1 MPGDPALVLVATP
14 IGNMGD
20 LPPRAIQELS
30 AADVIA
36 CEDTRRTGRLLALA
50 GISGKELLVVNEHT
64 EADAAPALVARIRS
78 GERIVYVTDA
88 GTPGVADPGERLVRA
103 AAEAGCTVTIVP
115 GPSAP
120 LAAVALSGLSLGRF
134 IYEGFL
140 PRRGTA
146 RTARLAE
153 LAASERAV
161 VLLEAPHRCERTA
174 IDLVEAFGPQR
185 RVVAARELT
194 KLHEEIWRGTL
205 AGLVGWAAAGLRGE
219 LVLVIEGAPPPASPT
234 AAHIAAALEAE
245 RAGAPETSVRD
256 LTSAVAGALGV
267 SRRRVYEVVRGL
279 ESPTT
284 SGPQEPGP
292 RETGER

>member
-20 LPPRAIQELS
+20 LAPRAVEELA

-64 EADAAPALVARIRS
+64 EAEAARSLVARIRS
-78 GERIVYVTDA
+78 GERVIYVTDA
-88 GTPGVADPGERLVRA
+88 GTPAVADPGERLVQA

-120 LAAVALSGLSLGRF
+120 LAAVAVSGLVSGRF
-134 IYEGFL
+134 VYEGFL
-140 PRRGTA
+140 PRRGAA

-153 LAASERAV
+153 LANSERAV

-174 IDLVEAFGPQR
+174 VDLAEAFGPR
-185 RVVAARELT
+185 RRAVAARELT
-194 KLHEEIWRGTL
+194 KLYEEIWRGTL
-205 AGLVGWAAAGLRGE
+205 DELADWAGAGIRGE
-219 LVLVIEGAPPPASPT
+219 LVLVIEGAPPPATPT
-234 AAHIAAALEAE
+234 DDDIAAAFEAE
-245 RAGAPETSVRD
+245 RAVALEASVRD
-256 LTSAVAGALGV
+256 LTLTVAGALGV
-267 SRRRVYEVVRGL
+267 SRRRVYEVVHGL
-279 ESPTT
+279 ERART
-284 SGPQEPGP
+284 SGPTGSQETAG
-292 RETGER
+292 R